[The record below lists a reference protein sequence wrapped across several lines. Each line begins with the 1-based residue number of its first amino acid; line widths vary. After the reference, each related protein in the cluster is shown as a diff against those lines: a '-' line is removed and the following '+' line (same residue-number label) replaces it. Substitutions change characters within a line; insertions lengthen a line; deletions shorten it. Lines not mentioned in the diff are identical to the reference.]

1 MKLTS
6 AGGLIAL
13 LDEPVND
20 LKEVALHKINQVI
33 DEFWPEVAE
42 SVVKIEILHEDD
54 TFAQRELA
62 ALIASKIYYHLG
74 HFEDALTYA
83 LGAGKYFD
91 VNSSSEFVQTIV
103 AKCIDFY
110 ATQSVA
116 NFDGATTAKPIDPRL
131 EGIVNKM
138 FDYCLADGQYKQA
151 IGIALETRRMDV
163 FERAIKESGDI
174 PGMLSYALKV
184 TMGLIQNRT
193 FRNEILRSLVR
204 LYQGLATPDYINM
217 VQCLIFLDDSLLVA
231 GTLEK
236 LILSNEADV
245 LMAEQI
251 CFDLYESA
259 TQQFVTRVI
268 NTLKGTTPATAESTD
283 VEKVATEDTAMDTD
297 AQSPPRKKKFVNLD
311 HSRVNGHADDVR
323 KTDRLNLMDRR
334 GLRIATWNVLTLNA
348 PASKNLLSKELRK
361 NKVSIAGLT
370 ETSLTGSGEE
380 RIGNSDSLLWSGGSL
395 RRNGVGLALNSLTR
409 KALLLHEAVSDRL
422 MKARFGYKHGKMTVI
437 VCHAPTNDSDDA
449 TKEDIYSVLSRCL
462 ATVPPPPMI

>member
-1 MKLTS
+1 MFSKTFLVS
-6 AGGLIAL
+6 NCGLIAL

-236 LILSNEADV
+236 LILSNEVILMLQEALKVGPKNAFISLKTRLSLFSQNLGFTYSKLVNSGLGETSREFIFTCNTGTYDTLYDTLHMVYMILYWYIHLLQCSVSCRDWYINIIQSLVSEAHLDVAGVLEKHTLLIEADV

-297 AQSPPRKKKFVNLD
+297 AQSPPRKKKF
-311 HSRVNGHADDVR
+311 GPEF
-323 KTDRLNLMDRR
+323 LNIKPNVKRER
-334 GLRIATWNVLTLNA
+334 TVEIAIV
-348 PASKNLLSKELRK
+348 
-361 NKVSIAGLT
+361 
-370 ETSLTGSGEE
+370 
-380 RIGNSDSLLWSGGSL
+380 GNPY
-395 RRNGVGLALNSLTR
+395 
-409 KALLLHEAVSDRL
+409 
-422 MKARFGYKHGKMTVI
+422 YKI
-437 VCHAPTNDSDDA
+437 
-449 TKEDIYSVLSRCL
+449 
-462 ATVPPPPMI
+462 